1 MLAAVDF
8 RLLVWYH
15 KNTDNKIYSIFT
27 FGKDNCDFVDK
38 ILFSQR
44 LKERRVACGFTSV
57 KALAMAYDSIFNAD
71 DPIIKRGDTDAGIL
85 GTLKK
90 YENVNS
96 SVMPSLEKVDN
107 LCKLL
112 DCDIDYLL
120 GKIDHPKR
128 IYETMYKE
136 CGLSDRAT
144 EQLVY
149 WKEMSKMNVV
159 NMILESANFDNALDY
174 AKDLMEALPTYQQLS
189 NMLQEKLAEVYSQ
202 PKPDDGYPS
211 FRNLREAV
219 KDYRLRYDIARLN
232 LSEHW
237 TFVIAELERLT
248 KEKHNL

>member
-1 MLAAVDF
+1 M
-8 RLLVWYH
+8 
-15 KNTDNKIYSIFT
+15 
-27 FGKDNCDFVDK
+27 DK

-44 LKERRVACGFTSV
+44 LKERRVECGFTSV

-90 YENVNS
+90 YENVNN

-144 EQLVY
+144 EQLAY
-149 WKEMSKMNVV
+149 WKRLGKMNVV
-159 NMILESANFDNALDY
+159 NMILESGNFDNALDH
-174 AKDLMEALPTYQQLS
+174 AKELMRTLPTYLQLS
-189 NMLQEKLAEVYSQ
+189 KILQEKKIEIYSK
-202 PKPDDGYPS
+202 PKPEGGYPS
-211 FRNLREAV
+211 LDNLRNNIKNYEI
-219 KDYRLRYDIARLN
+219 RYSIARLRLSDN
-232 LSEHW
+232 L
-237 TFVIAELERLT
+237 TFLIEEMERLT